1 MACAPA
7 RIGISGKRV
16 RGWSDK
22 SQITNPQEFHPQ
34 CRPEE
39 VFDPKSGSC
48 IPFTN
53 VEGAEPV
60 GTLECP
66 EGYVLND
73 AGLCAPDSPTSQAQ
87 FNAPFVPR
95 KKDIPKKLKPKG
107 KKDLEPLEGHGGY
120 HSPKKKKKKKVTATS
135 LLAEIKEGR
144 SPCGTSSQRYSNHME

>member
-1 MACAPA
+1 MARAPA
-7 RIGISGKRV
+7 RIGLSGKSV

-53 VEGAEPV
+53 VKGADPV

-73 AGLCAPDSPTSQAQ
+73 AGLCEPDSATTQAQ
-87 FNAPFVPR
+87 FSSPFAPR

-120 HSPKKKKKKKVTATS
+120 PMPKKKKKKKVTATS

-144 SPCGTSSQRYSNHME
+144 SPCGNS

>member
-1 MACAPA
+1 VACAPA
-7 RIGISGKRV
+7 RIGLSGKSV

-53 VEGAEPV
+53 VKGADPV

-73 AGLCAPDSPTSQAQ
+73 AGLCAPDSAITQAQ
-87 FNAPFVPR
+87 FSAPFAPR

-107 KKDLEPLEGHGGY
+107 KKDLEPLDGHGSHHDGY
-120 HSPKKKKKKKVTATS
+120 GPPKKKKKKKVTATS

-144 SPCGTSSQRYSNHME
+144 SPCGNS

>member
-1 MACAPA
+1 MARAPA
-7 RIGISGKRV
+7 RIGLSGKSL

-53 VEGAEPV
+53 VKGTDPV

-66 EGYVLND
+66 EGFILNHL
-73 AGLCAPDSPTSQAQ
+73 GLCSPDSPTAQAQ
-87 FNAPFVPR
+87 LSAPFAPR
-95 KKDIPKKLKPKG
+95 ISDIPKKLKPKG
-107 KKDLEPLEGHGGY
+107 KKDLEPLED
-120 HSPKKKKKKKVTATS
+120 HSEHHVGSPKKKKKKVTAAS

-144 SPCGTSSQRYSNHME
+144 SLCGNS

>member
-1 MACAPA
+1 VARAPA
-7 RIGISGKRV
+7 CIGLSGKSI

-48 IPFTN
+48 IPVTN
-53 VEGAEPV
+53 VKGAEPV

-66 EGYVLND
+66 EGFVLNHL
-73 AGLCAPDSPTSQAQ
+73 GLCAPDSPTSQAQ
-87 FNAPFVPR
+87 FNAPFAPR

-107 KKDLEPLEGHGGY
+107 KKDLEPLDDHADQHYGV
-120 HSPKKKKKKKVTATS
+120 PKKKKKKKVTATS

-144 SPCGTSSQRYSNHME
+144 SPCGNS

>member
-1 MACAPA
+1 MACAPS
-7 RIGISGKRV
+7 RIDISGKSV

-87 FNAPFVPR
+87 LAVPFVPR
-95 KKDIPKKLKPKG
+95 KEDIPKKLKPKG
-107 KKDLEPLEGHGGY
+107 KNDLAPLDGHGSY
-120 HSPKKKKKKKVTATS
+120 HKGMPKKKKKKVTATL

-144 SPCGTSSQRYSNHME
+144 SPCGNS

>member
-1 MACAPA
+1 MACASA
-7 RIGISGKRV
+7 RIGTFGKSL

-22 SQITNPQEFHPQ
+22 SQITDPQEFHPQ

-53 VEGAEPV
+53 VEGADPV

-66 EGYVLND
+66 EGFVLNNL
-73 AGLCAPDSPTSQAQ
+73 GLCSPDSPTAQAQ
-87 FNAPFVPR
+87 MLQPFAPR

-107 KKDLEPLEGHGGY
+107 KKDLEPLDDHADRHYGM
-120 HSPKKKKKKKVTATS
+120 PKKKKKKKKITATQ
-135 LLAEIKEGR
+135 LLAEIQEGKL
-144 SPCGTSSQRYSNHME
+144 SVGNIS

>member
-1 MACAPA
+1 VARASA
-7 RIGISGKRV
+7 RIGLSGKSL

-66 EGYVLND
+66 EGFILNHL
-73 AGLCAPDSPTSQAQ
+73 GLCSPDSPTAQAQ
-87 FNAPFVPR
+87 MSAPFAPR
-95 KKDIPKKLKPKG
+95 KKDIPKELKPKG
-107 KKDLEPLEGHGGY
+107 KKDLAPLDDLGTDYKGT
-120 HSPKKKKKKKVTATS
+120 PKKKKKKKVTATQ
-135 LLAEIKEGR
+135 LLAEIQEGKI
-144 SPCGTSSQRYSNHME
+144 PCGKY